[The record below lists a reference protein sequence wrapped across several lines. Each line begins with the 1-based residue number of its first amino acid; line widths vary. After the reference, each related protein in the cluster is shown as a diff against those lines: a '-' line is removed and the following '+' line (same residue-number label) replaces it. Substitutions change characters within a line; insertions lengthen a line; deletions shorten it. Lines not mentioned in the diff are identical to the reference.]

1 MIVSRLGQL
10 VSLTSLYRRRLR
22 HGDRVSSR
30 SVGISVVV
38 VQASATPW

>member
-1 MIVSRLGQL
+1 MIVARLGQL
-10 VSLTSLYRRRLR
+10 VSLSSLHRRRLR
-22 HGDRVSSR
+22 HGDRGSAR